1 MEKSGSDIERPAK
14 RAKLSGGGHPSD
26 DGPATSTTKKGAAVA
41 ATLPST
47 LWARSFDFL
56 PYSDVRSGRL
66 VCKLLAKEA
75 PRHVETLNIFEGAE
89 MDVPNAR
96 LYPNVRNL
104 NVLCMMI
111 DDSHNVEAFQ
121 NIVSFLQAFHRLEKV
136 FLGNKTPYGKIVCL
150 KPTGMPV
157 QDYKTV
163 ISNLLESLC
172 NAFQT
177 RALPRDIDLKCI
189 LHNSLNDHFGLGSLC
204 PEQGPVDGDEGGGGD
219 GGGEDDCLLC
229 KRIFSY
235 FPFRFCGDLRC
246 RCMSYTE
253 RFELMAKRPGM
264 KERLM
269 SPEFLTDALDAN
281 FSWSSASISASPE
294 PDLKPFYFE
303 IEGFRKIKAIV
314 DFGND
319 PRKVDMSAVLER
331 AHRAFELTRPALGV
345 IYVDIFTKLGFHIP
359 TTDDV
364 FILDEEASP
373 HLRNDIGDIYGDEYE
388 DLIALKGELFG

>member
-104 NVLCMMI
+104 NVLCMMT

-136 FLGNKTPYGKIVCL
+136 FLGNQRSWGKDVCY
-150 KPTGMPV
+150 KPAGMPV
-157 QDYKTV
+157 QDYKTA
-163 ISNLLESLC
+163 IRYLLDSLC

-177 RALPRDIDLKCI
+177 RAIPRDIDLECI
-189 LHNSLNDHFGLGSLC
+189 SHGHHGIRSLC
-204 PEQGPVDGDEGGGGD
+204 PEQDSGDEDDGDGNAGGGD
-219 GGGEDDCLLC
+219 DCQLC
-229 KRIFSY
+229 KRIFSC
-235 FPFRFCGDLRC
+235 FPFRLCGDLAC
-246 RCMSYTE
+246 RCTSYAE
-253 RFELMAKRPGM
+253 RFEIMAKRPDI
-264 KERLM
+264 KEKLL
-269 SPEFLTDALDAN
+269 SPEFLADVLYAN
-281 FSWSSASISASPE
+281 SSCAFVKISASPGHE
-294 PDLKPFYFE
+294 PDLQPFYFE
-303 IEGFRKIKAIV
+303 LEGFRKIKAIV

-319 PRKVDMSAVLER
+319 PRKVGYECGLRTDSSSIRSHEACLGR
-331 AHRAFELTRPALGV
+331 ALCRYFHQTRVSHSDDRRCFDSRRRGFPA
-345 IYVDIFTKLGFHIP
+345 P
-359 TTDDV
+359 
-364 FILDEEASP
+364 
-373 HLRNDIGDIYGDEYE
+373 
-388 DLIALKGELFG
+388 